1 MDKVETIVIGGGV
14 VGLAIAARIAADG
27 DGVLL
32 LEKGN
37 EIGMGI
43 SSRNSEVIHAG
54 IYYAPES
61 LKARLCV
68 AGNRMLYQYCSK
80 RNIPHRRVGKLIVA
94 NGEED
99 ESQLEAIRNRALESG
114 VTDLQHTSAK
124 QISELEPAVKG
135 AAGLLSPSTGIVSAH
150 DFMNSLA
157 GDVANRGGQ
166 IAVRAEVEAIAQG
179 ASGFEI
185 TCRIEGE
192 VYQIAADRIINSTG
206 LSAQKLAHK
215 TEFLPREYLIPELH
229 LCRGVY
235 FSYQGR
241 SPFQRLIYPV
251 PERNSVGLGIHATLD
266 LGGQVKFGPDTE
278 YIANEDYSVPTTVPE
293 AYVDAIRRYFPGLD
307 AAKLSPGYAGIRP
320 KLSVRGES
328 PRDFSIEG
336 PETHGI
342 EGYVQLFG
350 IESPGLTASL
360 AIGQYVRDQIATIA
374 A

>member
-94 NGEED
+94 NGEAD

-124 QISELEPAVKG
+124 QISELEPAVKA

-157 GDVANRGGQ
+157 GDVTNRGGQ
-166 IAVRAEVEAIAQG
+166 IAVRAEVEAIARG

-192 VYQIAADRIINSTG
+192 AYQIAADRIIN
-206 LSAQKLAHK
+206 
-215 TEFLPREYLIPELH
+215 
-229 LCRGVY
+229 
-235 FSYQGR
+235 
-241 SPFQRLIYPV
+241 
-251 PERNSVGLGIHATLD
+251 
-266 LGGQVKFGPDTE
+266 
-278 YIANEDYSVPTTVPE
+278 
-293 AYVDAIRRYFPGLD
+293 
-307 AAKLSPGYAGIRP
+307 
-320 KLSVRGES
+320 
-328 PRDFSIEG
+328 
-336 PETHGI
+336 
-342 EGYVQLFG
+342 
-350 IESPGLTASL
+350 
-360 AIGQYVRDQIATIA
+360 
-374 A
+374 